1 MQDKLIKLGRGN
13 MSQLIVSGF
22 KTESICMGSKLRF
35 GSESPIGRYEAIF
48 EDDGSTGYLY
58 LMDSEKEGNPII
70 TAFGIYQSDY
80 PDDENVTAS
89 ILWGEDATK
98 VALLINGVAQAYFDF
113 SVYRGTC
120 KTEYCPVKTNIDFYD
135 WDEQFME
142 HFLE

>member
-13 MSQLIVSGF
+13 MSHLVVSGF

-35 GSESPIGRYEAIF
+35 GSESPIGHYEAIF

-113 SVYRGTC
+113 SVY
-120 KTEYCPVKTNIDFYD
+120 
-135 WDEQFME
+135 
-142 HFLE
+142 